1 MTEIR
6 GTTYFER
13 PVEVVFDFLTDP
25 RNEPKYNP
33 LILAARKTTSGPIG
47 LGTRYVQ
54 QVKSFGRVGDVD
66 IEIVEYQRLGHLA
79 FDICSAGMQVRG
91 DLLLAAEGSGTR
103 VVWHWRLKP
112 RGALRILAPLVGV
125 AGRRLERRVWIQM
138 KHYLDA
144 RLDARVTTA

>member
-1 MTEIR
+1 
-6 GTTYFER
+6 
-13 PVEVVFDFLTDP
+13 VVLDFLADP
-25 RNEPKYNP
+25 RNEPNYNP

-91 DLLLAAEGSGTR
+91 DLLLAAEGSALGSSGT
-103 VVWHWRLKP
+103 
-112 RGALRILAPLVGV
+112 GASTA
-125 AGRRLERRVWIQM
+125 RRLENPRTASRRGR
-138 KHYLDA
+138 KA
-144 RLDARVTTA
+144 T

>member
-1 MTEIR
+1 M
-6 GTTYFER
+6 
-13 PVEVVFDFLTDP
+13 VLDFLADP

-91 DLLLAAEGSGTR
+91 DLLSWLLKVSALGSSGT
-103 VVWHWRLKP
+103 
-112 RGALRILAPLVGV
+112 GASNRAAP
-125 AGRRLERRVWIQM
+125 
-138 KHYLDA
+138 
-144 RLDARVTTA
+144 